1 MSLDLTGMT
10 QFIHTY
16 QDRVIH
22 PYIAKLLQSP
32 SGQETIMMVV
42 GWKVLFP

>member
-1 MSLDLTGMT
+1 MSLDLTGMM

-16 QDRVIH
+16 QERVIN
-22 PYIAKLLQSP
+22 PYIAKLPQSP
-32 SGQETIMMVV
+32 NGQETIMMGV